1 MKHMNLNSKQKIVIL
16 MGILLIILSF
26 LVPPCY
32 VDYGD
37 KNVPMGYKP
46 FAIFKVKSTASGVTN
61 IVFLHTPT
69 FYAQL
74 ISICLITIGLVVI
87 LKDKSR

>member
-1 MKHMNLNSKQKIVIL
+1 MNLNPKQKIVIL
-16 MGILLIILSF
+16 IGILLIVISF

-32 VDYGD
+32 IDYGN

-46 FAIFKVKSTASGVTN
+46 LAMFKVKSTASGVTN
-61 IVFLHTPT
+61 ILFLHTPT

-74 ISICLITIGLVVI
+74 ISICIITIGFVLI
-87 LKDKSR
+87 LSNKDR

>member
-1 MKHMNLNSKQKIVIL
+1 MNLNSKQKIVIL
-16 MGILLIILSF
+16 IGMLLIVTSF

-32 VDYGD
+32 IDYGD

-46 FAIFKVKSTASGVTN
+46 LAIFKVKSTTSGVTN

-74 ISICLITIGLVVI
+74 ISICIITIGFI
-87 LKDKSR
+87 LILSDRDR